1 MENNQFKLKEI
12 FSDIMKGYSYILLDN
27 LIYIKH
33 FNLYDAAEIDVY
45 SHVFYQEALD
55 RGLSKEED
63 RLKLLIEKNIWT
75 KEKELIELKE
85 LIETMK
91 QTKENVKTWQK
102 DKIQEEIVKKQEEY
116 NLLNFEKINLLGKT
130 AEDYV
135 NKKIDEYYI
144 LSSLYKDG
152 QLKERLY
159 STREFYE
166 IDDEELVNIIKLY
179 NQKITNFNAQNIKKI
194 SLLNNFTNLF
204 HLCDNDAQKFFG
216 KDISHLTFYQAELF
230 AYGRYFKNLMEGAG
244 KPVPDDI
251 KDDPEKIEEWFD
263 MTKSAEKVM
272 NQADSRN
279 SDGVALF
286 GQPKDLK
293 KAGVQGVNINEMVKK
308 NGGQMNMKEIM
319 KMQGYNVKT

>member
-1 MENNQFKLKEI
+1 MNQFKLKEI
-12 FSDIMKGYSYILLDN
+12 FSDIMKGYSNILLDN

-45 SHVFYQEALD
+45 AEVFYQDAL
-55 RGLSKEED
+55 RKGLSKESD
-63 RLKLLIEKNIWT
+63 KLKLLIERGIWD
-75 KEKELIELKE
+75 KEKELTELKE

-116 NLLNFEKINLLGKT
+116 NILNSEKINLLGKT
-130 AEDYV
+130 AEDYA

-152 QLKERLY
+152 FLKERLY
-159 STREFYE
+159 STEEFYE
-166 IDDEELVNIIKLY
+166 IDDEELVTIIKLY
-179 NQKITNFNAQNIKKI
+179 NKKILNFNAGNIKKI
-194 SLLNNFTNLF
+194 SLLGNFTNLF

-216 KDISHLTFYQAELF
+216 KDVSHLTFYQAELF
-230 AYGRYFKNLMEGAG
+230 AYGRYFKSLMEGAG

-263 MTKSAEKVM
+263 MTRNAEKII

-293 KAGVQGVNINEMVKK
+293 KAGVQGVNLNEAVKK
-308 NGGQMNMKEIM
+308 HGGQMNMKDIM